1 MPKAWEGEGSRRPAL
16 ALPTLRVGPL
26 PPSTREGNI
35 GVMSWPLLIAQI
47 FNGLT
52 LGALLVIVAMGLTI
66 IYGALGVVNF
76 AHGSFY
82 ALGAYAGYLAY
93 ARTQSF
99 VLAMLAGAA
108 ALLVVGIVVERG
120 LIRLYYRRPKEDQI
134 LVTFGAGIVFVEAIR
149 AAFGGLAQHLPVPAW
164 GEGAVHLGVTYYPTY
179 RVEVLGIVGAT
190 LAALY
195 IVLYRTRL
203 GLIVRAGIE
212 DPLMVNILGINVT
225 RTFLTVFG
233 LGAMAAGFAG
243 VINAPI
249 VTVTPDMGADVLVQS
264 FVVIVI
270 GGVGSFWGAVAGG
283 LISGEILSLVAM
295 VAPAYSQV
303 MLFAAM
309 ALVLILRPQG
319 LFGVYG
325 RQ

>member
-1 MPKAWEGEGSRRPAL
+1 
-16 ALPTLRVGPL
+16 V
-26 PPSTREGNI
+26 I
-35 GVMSWPLLIAQI
+35 SWPLFFSQV

-66 IYGALGVVNF
+66 IFGALGVVNF
-76 AHGSFY
+76 AHGALY
-82 ALGAYAGYLAY
+82 GLGAYAGFVTYEY
-93 ARTQSF
+93 TDSF
-99 VLAMLAGAA
+99 VAAMAAGAA
-108 ALLVVGIVVERG
+108 FLLVVGIVIERG
-120 LIRLYYRRPKEDQI
+120 LIRLYYQRPAEDQI
-134 LVTFGAGIVFVEAIR
+134 LVTFGIGIVLVEGLRAIYGGLNRNMPAPSWAAGIVN
-149 AAFGGLAQHLPVPAW
+149 LH
-164 GEGAVHLGVTYYPTY
+164 VTLYPTY
-179 RVEVLGIVGAT
+179 RIDVLAIVAVA
-190 LAALY
+190 LVVLY

-212 DPLMVNILGINVT
+212 DQLMVNILGINVT

-243 VINAPI
+243 VVNAPI
-249 VTVTPDMGADVLVQS
+249 TTVSPDMGADILVQS

-270 GGVGSFWGAVAGG
+270 GGVGSFWGAVVGG
-283 LISGEILSLVAM
+283 LIAGEILAITAM
-295 VAPAYSQV
+295 IQPAYSQV

-319 LFGVYG
+319 LFGAEG